1 MTSVAPQHQRIIE
14 NEAVNDRM
22 KTEMKNTLR
31 NGAFTLIELLVVI
44 AIIAILAAMLLP
56 ALAKARQKAQ
66 QTSCLSNF
74 KQLGL
79 GLQMYTDDSSDRLPP
94 GNAVWGLEFG
104 QYGGYGTFLSNLA
117 GLLPNYLHPYMALPS
132 PSTQTNII
140 NVMTCP
146 GALAFTPTPAVE
158 TWHRQFY
165 GMYNPR
171 FANTNLTKVTI
182 HPFGAYI
189 GSSVTSPSVKLN
201 VLSGFNSLSEIWSM
215 VDLDR
220 FGFAANSSVAPS
232 WQSNVPEKPTHGKVR
247 NSIFFDGHA
256 SSKSVPSNG
265 QF

>member
-1 MTSVAPQHQRIIE
+1 M
-14 NEAVNDRM
+14 
-22 KTEMKNTLR
+22 
-31 NGAFTLIELLVVI
+31 IELLVVI

-56 ALAKARQKAQ
+56 ALAKAKQKAQ
-66 QTSCLSNF
+66 QTACLSNF

-79 GLQMYTDDSSDRLPP
+79 GLQMYTDDFSDRLPP
-94 GNAVWGLEFG
+94 GGPVWGLEFG
-104 QYGGYGTFLSNLA
+104 QYGGYGTFLSNLG
-117 GLLPNYLHPYMALPS
+117 GLLPNYLYNYMQLQPPS
-132 PSTQTNII
+132 AQTNVI

-146 GALAFTPTPAVE
+146 GSLAVYTPAGIE
-158 TWHRQFY
+158 PWHRQFY

-171 FANTNLTKVTI
+171 FADTNLTKVTI

-201 VLSGFNSLSEIWSM
+201 VLSTFNSLSEIWAM

-220 FGFAANSSVAPS
+220 FGFAANSSQTPS
-232 WQSNVPEKPTHGKVR
+232 WQSNVPEKPQHGKVR
-247 NSIFFDGHA
+247 NCIFFDGHA